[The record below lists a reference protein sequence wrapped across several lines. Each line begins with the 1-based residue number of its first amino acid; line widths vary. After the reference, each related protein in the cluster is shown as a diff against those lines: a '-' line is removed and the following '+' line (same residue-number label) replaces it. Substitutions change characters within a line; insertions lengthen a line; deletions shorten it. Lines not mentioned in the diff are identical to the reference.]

1 MRSGCD
7 SVCHVLTDD
16 PQTVVQLWTSDSKF
30 VVASTVHELLLKTNV
45 FFQLLAKT
53 NYICC
58 VYQE

>member
-1 MRSGCD
+1 MRSD

-45 FFQLLAKT
+45 LFQLLAKT

-58 VYQE
+58 VY

>member
-1 MRSGCD
+1 MRNGCD

-30 VVASTVHELLLKTNV
+30 VVESTVHELLKTNV
-45 FFQLLAKT
+45 CLKLLAKT

-58 VYQE
+58 VDRE

>member
-1 MRSGCD
+1 MGND
-7 SVCHVLTDD
+7 SVCHVLTED

-45 FFQLLAKT
+45 LLKLLAKT

-58 VYQE
+58 VY